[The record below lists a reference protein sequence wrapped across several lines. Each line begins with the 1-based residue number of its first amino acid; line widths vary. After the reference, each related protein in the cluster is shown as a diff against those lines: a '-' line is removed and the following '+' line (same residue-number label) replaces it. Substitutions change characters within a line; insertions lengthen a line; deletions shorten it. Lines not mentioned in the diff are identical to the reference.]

1 MSLLKINKLVRNYP
15 GFSLGPLDL
24 EINAGES
31 VALVGANGAGKSSL
45 FRSIMGL
52 LRKQQGQVWI
62 AGQPAHTDSGLWRQQ
77 LGYIG
82 DHIPLFEAW
91 TGARNLA
98 VMSRFYPDW
107 SQQRVDELVSR
118 LELDLTMKVSTYS
131 TGQRAKLGI
140 VLALAHQPK
149 LLLLDE
155 PANGLDPVGR
165 ENFTDLLFEYLAD
178 GERALLYATHH
189 VAEIEALVDRLV
201 FLKQGQI
208 VGDAIKEDLTERW
221 RKLSFRSESDLTDIP
236 GSVQQRQ
243 ELPWRELICDDA
255 PTTLAWLQDRG
266 IEEIQSSRLP
276 LEKITVQI
284 LRQQGGLQSPLATDS
299 NGGNHV

>member
-1 MSLLKINKLVRNYP
+1 MSLLTINNLVRNYP
-15 GFSLGPLDL
+15 GFSLGPVDLD
-24 EINAGES
+24 INAGES

-45 FRSIMGL
+45 FRSVMGL

-62 AGQPAHTDSGLWRQQ
+62 ARQKAEAEPGLWRQQ
-77 LGYIG
+77 VGYIG

-91 TGARNLA
+91 SGARNLA
-98 VMSRFYPDW
+98 VMSRFYPHW
-107 SQQRVDELVSR
+107 SQQLVDELVAR
-118 LELDLTMKVSTYS
+118 LELDLSMKASSYS

-140 VLALAHQPK
+140 VLALAHRPK

-165 ENFTDLLFEYLAD
+165 ESFTDLLFEYLAD
-178 GERALLYATHH
+178 GEQALLYATHH

-208 VGDAIKEDLTERW
+208 VGDDIKEDLTEKW
-221 RKLSFRSESDLTDIP
+221 GKISFRSESDLADIP
-236 GSVQQRQ
+236 GSVQQRH
-243 ELPWRELICDDA
+243 ERPWRELICDDA
-255 PTTLAWLQDRG
+255 PTTLAWLKDKG

-284 LRQQGGLQSPLATDS
+284 LKQQGGLQSQLA
-299 NGGNHV
+299 NGSTGGKHV